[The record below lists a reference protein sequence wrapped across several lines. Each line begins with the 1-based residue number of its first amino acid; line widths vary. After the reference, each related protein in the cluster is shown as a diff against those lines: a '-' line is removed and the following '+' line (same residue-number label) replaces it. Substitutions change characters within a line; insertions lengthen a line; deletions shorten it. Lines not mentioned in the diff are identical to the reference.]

1 MMAGGGDISGCA
13 CLGKPSNS
21 KVFAFIV
28 GNFFFLL
35 TVDYFSP
42 NWIDSV
48 SPKLQ
53 SRIVKLT

>member
-1 MMAGGGDISGCA
+1 MAGGGDISGCA

-35 TVDYFSP
+35 TVDYFF
-42 NWIDSV
+42 
-48 SPKLQ
+48 PKLDRLCFSQ
-53 SRIVKLT
+53 ITK